1 MLTAMN
7 LTLFGRIVLQNQE
20 FFWKFIQ
27 QMAHHYHQEVSS
39 VHLVKDITNVIS
51 IKASRNFTPL
61 FLYTKQLHINCPFSF
76 RYTSINLIG
85 LFMICLFWFV
95 SGRQFLWACVGY
107 LVWQYGFH
115 HTTREKKVICF
126 GPSLPIVCE
135 HKVPYPLIYIIS
147 INPGYSVSLC
157 RVIYM
162 YYIVYDL
169 SRIKVP
175 CPFLNCHLISNLERH
190 SLAGIFGLNT

>member
-61 FLYTKQLHINCPFSF
+61 ILYTKQLHINCPFSF
-76 RYTSINLIG
+76 RYTSINLID
-85 LFMICLFWFV
+85 LPVLVCF
-95 SGRQFLWACVGY
+95 RQ
-107 LVWQYGFH
+107 
-115 HTTREKKVICF
+115 T
-126 GPSLPIVCE
+126 
-135 HKVPYPLIYIIS
+135 
-147 INPGYSVSLC
+147 VSLGMC
-157 RVIYM
+157 W
-162 YYIVYDL
+162 
-169 SRIKVP
+169 
-175 CPFLNCHLISNLERH
+175 IS
-190 SLAGIFGLNT
+190 GLTIWISSHNQREESYLLWP